1 MNIWKVWPG
10 RDRIQKK
17 FKKCDMVNN
26 APEDSTVFKKYDQLG
41 ILSGGMFKK
50 YDKKSMVSGKLS
62 N

>member
-1 MNIWKVWPG
+1 
-10 RDRIQKK
+10 
-17 FKKCDMVNN
+17 MVNN